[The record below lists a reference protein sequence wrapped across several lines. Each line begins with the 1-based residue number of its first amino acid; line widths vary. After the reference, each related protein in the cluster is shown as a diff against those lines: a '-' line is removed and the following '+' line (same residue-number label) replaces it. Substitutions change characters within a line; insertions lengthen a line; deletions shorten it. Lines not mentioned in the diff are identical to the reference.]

1 MSYNDY
7 DNDIFDEDDDDDTDD
22 DFLDDEDDD
31 EEEEDDVYDT
41 LEYMHTCHV
50 MTKKEIIADIKSY
63 LRRYQP
69 EYKVVRKKEV

>member
-1 MSYNDY
+1 MSYDDY
-7 DNDIFDEDDDDDTDD
+7 DNDIFDDDDDDDD
-22 DFLDDEDDD
+22 DDYLEDESAD

-41 LEYMHTCHV
+41 LEYMHTCRV
-50 MTKKEIIADIKSY
+50 MSKKEIITDIKAY